1 MTIDVWLRRADE
13 AFLDEIDEIIEDT
26 MVQIFILH
34 PKDEDELEEAKAQ
47 AQEHNPIFYCA
58 PAALYGKIDAKC
70 VAFSVH
76 NIEEL
81 QTIQKLGKPLF
92 LNASDLDEKMRL
104 ALTQNGHRGVI
115 LNALQSYEELEK
127 FYISIGPDNIE
138 AFDKPMLEKLPMQ
151 RIVMHSGYPGY
162 GFEAIFE
169 TSKKISD
176 VIFRPDPSII
186 AAATKNTLSL
196 FEFKMS

>member
-1 MTIDVWLRRADE
+1 MTIDVWIERADE

-34 PKDEDELEEAKAQ
+34 PKDEDELHKAKAQ

-58 PAALYGKIDAKC
+58 PAALCDKIDAKC
-70 VAFSVH
+70 VAFFVNSV
-76 NIEEL
+76 EEL
-81 QTIQKLGKPLF
+81 QRIEKLGKPLF
-92 LNASDLDEKMRL
+92 INAYDLDEKMRF
-104 ALTQNGHRGVI
+104 ALTQNGHRGVV

-127 FYISIGPDNIE
+127 FSISIGPDNIE
-138 AFDKPMLEKLPMQ
+138 AFEKPMLEKLPME

-162 GFEAIFE
+162 GFEEIFE

-196 FEFKMS
+196 FDFKKS

>member
-1 MTIDVWLRRADE
+1 MLPIWMRRCA
-13 AFLDEIDEIIEDT
+13 
-26 MVQIFILH
+26 LH
-34 PKDEDELEEAKAQ
+34 L
-47 AQEHNPIFYCA
+47 
-58 PAALYGKIDAKC
+58 
-70 VAFSVH
+70 
-76 NIEEL
+76 
-81 QTIQKLGKPLF
+81 
-92 LNASDLDEKMRL
+92 
-104 ALTQNGHRGVI
+104 